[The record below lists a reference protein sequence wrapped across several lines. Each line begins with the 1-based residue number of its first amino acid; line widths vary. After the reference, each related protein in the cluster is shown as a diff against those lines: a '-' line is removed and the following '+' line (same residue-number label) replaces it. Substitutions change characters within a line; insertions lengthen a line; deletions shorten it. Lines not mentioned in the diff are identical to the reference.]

1 MPVNC
6 SCSDTTGYR
15 TLAQLRSDVMI
26 ATGYAVQAASPP
38 PGKAAEI
45 NMYLQMA
52 QNHLIQRF
60 PALRT
65 ERWFTWSLEAGERF
79 YDFPSNDENGLT
91 FPANILASP
100 STTGGIL
107 AAGAKSYRISAI
119 NAIGETLASTA
130 ATCTTTGATSIVTLT
145 WSIVPGATGY
155 KIYGRS
161 GGTELLIDSVGPG
174 TVLTFVD
181 TGAEPPSGA
190 LPVANTTIECAKQID
205 PYELTWVGVEQD
217 SGWYELRQGIN
228 PQSLGYDQSGWPTA
242 YEMRQCIELWPA
254 PAETTGSLR
263 VKARFKQTAFSA
275 DGDYPSIDDRLVFLL
290 AVANLKAAYGK
301 PDAGNYVGQLEV
313 LLGNLV
319 AGTHGTKRYIPGA
332 RSTGNSVY
340 VEPRPLVPFP

>member
-79 YDFPSNDENGLT
+79 YDFPNNDENGLSPPT
-91 FPANILASP
+91 GVTASP
-100 STTGGIL
+100 SIAGGTL
-107 AAGAKSYRISAI
+107 SAGTKSYRVSAI
-119 NAIGETLASTA
+119 NAIGETLAATA
-130 ATCTTTGATSIVTLT
+130 ATCITIGASGSVTVS
-145 WSIVPGATGY
+145 WEIVPGATGY
-155 KIYGRS
+155 NIYGRT
-161 GGTELLIDSVGPG
+161 GGTELFMAQVTALTWIDDGSITP
-174 TVLTFVD
+174 
-181 TGAEPPSGA
+181 AGA
-190 LPVANTTIECAKQID
+190 LPVANTTIECTKQID

-217 SGWYELRQGIN
+217 SGWYELRKGIN
-228 PQSLGYDQSGWPTA
+228 PQSLGYDQTGWPTA
-242 YEMRQCIELWPA
+242 YEMRQCIEIWPA
-254 PAETTGSLR
+254 PSATTGSLR

-290 AVANLKAAYGK
+290 AVANIKAAYGK

-319 AGTHGTKRYIPGA
+319 AGSHGTKRYIPGS
-332 RSTGNSVY
+332 RTSGNAVY
-340 VEPRPLVPFP
+340 VEPRPLVPFT